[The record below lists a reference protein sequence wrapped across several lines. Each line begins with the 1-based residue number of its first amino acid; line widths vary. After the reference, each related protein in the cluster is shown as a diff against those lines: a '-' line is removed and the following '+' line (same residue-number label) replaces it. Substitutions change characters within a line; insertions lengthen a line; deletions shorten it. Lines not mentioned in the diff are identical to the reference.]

1 MSIMWSRGSWTFPLW
16 RVPVLLLGLL
26 LLLSD
31 PSLAQEPTSADLQPQ
46 TTVASNVREGP
57 GLQHPVRRV
66 LAAGTAVQVTAQT
79 SDGSW
84 LQLQDGSWI
93 FSALVQPVPPSLP
106 VAGGTVGTPALTPAS
121 VSTGTWELPDSD
133 NLRQLHL
140 TQINALRA
148 YHGLGVLTLH
158 AGQAAQRHA
167 VELAQGAYV
176 SHWDRQGLSP

>member
-1 MSIMWSRGSWTFPLW
+1 MESSGPTPGPIAAPERPQPGPRAYVCRSPAPDHRRLECAGGPRPTASGST
-16 RVPVLLLGLL
+16 RVGGRYRRAGDRP
-26 LLLSD
+26 
-31 PSLAQEPTSADLQPQ
+31 
-46 TTVASNVREGP
+46 NVRWELAATTGRQLDFLSL
-57 GLQHPVRRV
+57 G
-66 LAAGTAVQVTAQT
+66 AAGTALLAR
-79 SDGSW
+79 SRRNCGNS
-84 LQLQDGSWI
+84 G
-93 FSALVQPVPPSLP
+93 PN
-106 VAGGTVGTPALTPAS
+106 PAS

-148 YHGLGVLTLH
+148 YHGLGVLTLL